1 MKAKKQCPFCK
12 RFVTQGFKEVWARNQ
27 DGKLVIIKLYRE
39 VCSRCG
45 IITKENYTKKV
56 NSMELRPY

>member
-12 RFVTQGFKEVWARNQ
+12 RFITQGFKEAWARKQNG
-27 DGKLVIIKLYRE
+27 DLVTIKLYRE

-45 IITKENYTKKV
+45 IITKEDYTKKV
-56 NSMELRPY
+56 NSMGLRTY